1 MFDVS
6 SVLSAMGGLGLLTFG
21 QQTIKYVRDERRKK
35 VENEREDAQAP
46 LVAGSRWLGMVDQAT
61 VIQQRTITALQEQLA
76 QVQLELSTLRSENN
90 QLREQDKIKTAQIR
104 DLYATIGELEAANRK
119 HPPGRRTT

>member
-21 QQTIKYVRDERRKK
+21 QQTVKYVRDERRKK
-35 VENEREDAQAP
+35 VENDREDAQAP
-46 LVAGSRWLGMVDQAT
+46 LAAGSRWLGMVDQAT
-61 VIQQRTITALQEQLA
+61 VIQQRTITAMQERVDQLT
-76 QVQLELSTLRSENN
+76 LEVGTLRSENT

-104 DLYATIGELEAANRK
+104 DLYATIGQLEAENRR
-119 HPPGRRTT
+119 PGRRGN